1 MKQRRFKRVKEESD
15 NINRDIF
22 EIIKKYKKYT
32 TKKEWIFYLLTI
44 SITSLIMFLLIS
56 TLCDTNKNLL
66 NSINEITTVSLTI
79 VAIITGFNTTS
90 LSVIA
95 SSNNKIL
102 RFLKSK
108 KLSNGKS
115 ANDTILQQILVFF
128 SFSMIYGLFILFI
141 GILIILLFKYLYNLE
156 SFPAYLE
163 VLWLKIFL
171 LIFGI
176 LWLAA
181 ILFALVTSIR
191 NASLLYRYVLFVAD
205 YEEDN

>member
-108 KLSNGKS
+108 KLSSGKS

>member
-1 MKQRRFKRVKEESD
+1 MKQRRIKRVKEESD

-56 TLCDTNKNLL
+56 ILCDTNKNLL

-108 KLSNGKS
+108 KISNGKVPTTQFYS
-115 ANDTILQQILVFF
+115 
-128 SFSMIYGLFILFI
+128 
-141 GILIILLFKYLYNLE
+141 KY
-156 SFPAYLE
+156 
-163 VLWLKIFL
+163 
-171 LIFGI
+171 
-176 LWLAA
+176 
-181 ILFALVTSIR
+181 
-191 NASLLYRYVLFVAD
+191 
-205 YEEDN
+205 